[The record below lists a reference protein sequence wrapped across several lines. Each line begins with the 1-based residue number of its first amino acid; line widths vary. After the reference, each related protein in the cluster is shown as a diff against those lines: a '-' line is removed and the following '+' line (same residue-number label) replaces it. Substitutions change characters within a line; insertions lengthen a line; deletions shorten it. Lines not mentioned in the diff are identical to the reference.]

1 MPKRD
6 KARLVNDLAERLST
20 SSVVLATNYRG
31 LSVAEMAEL
40 RRQLRQQDAE
50 YRVVKNTLTNLA
62 AERAEKPEL
71 SVFLKGPTALA
82 LSSGDVVSLAKS
94 LIDYQ
99 RSSKTPL
106 AIKGG
111 LLDGRI
117 LSASEISTL
126 ASLPPRDVLNTQL
139 MGALCNPVYR
149 LLYVLTAEMRGLI
162 GVLQGRIKQLE
173 GR

>member
-6 KARLVNDLAERLST
+6 KAGLVNELVEQLSG
-20 SSVVLATNYRG
+20 SSIVIATDYRG

-40 RRQLRQQDAE
+40 RHQLRGQGAK

-62 AERAEKPEL
+62 AGRAEKPEL
-71 SVFLKGPTALA
+71 SAFLKGPTALA
-82 LSSGDVVSLAKS
+82 LSSGDAILLAKA

-106 AIKGG
+106 NIKGG
-111 LLDGRI
+111 LLYGRI

-126 ASLPPRDVLNTQL
+126 ASLPSRDVLIAKL
-139 MGALCNPVYR
+139 MGALYNPVYG
-149 LLYVLTAEMRGLI
+149 LLYVLTAELRGLI